1 VTPPR
6 RPAGATPSAA
16 HAGAR
21 AGSPLWT
28 GGFRPFLLLGMAWG
42 ALLLPLWLAEY
53 ALAGNAAPRLAA
65 PLWHGH
71 EMLFGFAAAIIAAV
85 LLTAIPSWAL
95 TDEVT
100 GARLAAL
107 AVLWLAGRAAMLAAG
122 ALPDALT
129 GAVDAAFLPAL
140 ALVLAPTVLRAR
152 RKLFVAPLVLLLL
165 LAAANVAFHAGHDAR
180 AASRAL
186 EAGLLLA
193 MLLYALAG
201 GLLIPV
207 FTAARV
213 PMGTFSVPLDL
224 LAVTSVAAFVLA
236 EFCAATLALRGGLA
250 ALAAAANLLRLA
262 RWRGWRVPDDPLL
275 WTLHLGYAWLVGAL
289 ALRAAA
295 ALGGPVPELAWMHAF
310 TVGAL
315 GITILGL
322 ATRIALRH
330 TGRPLV
336 VPAVMVAAYLMMLGA
351 AVARVA
357 TAFEPRLWLLAASGV
372 LWSGALAL
380 YLACC
385 ARHLVAASLPRAAPG

>member
-1 VTPPR
+1 VT
-6 RPAGATPSAA
+6 GA
-16 HAGAR
+16 
-21 AGSPLWT
+21 LWSS
-28 GGFRPFLLLGMAWG
+28 GFRPFLLAGIVWG
-42 ALLLPLWLAEY
+42 AVALPAWLAEY
-53 ALAGNAAPRLAA
+53 ALAGAAIPHLAA

-85 LLTAIPSWAL
+85 LLTAIPSWAI

-100 GARLAAL
+100 GARLAVL
-107 AVLWLAGRAAMLAAG
+107 AALWLAGRLAMLASG
-122 ALPDALT
+122 ALP
-129 GAVDAAFLPAL
+129 GAVTAIVDAAFLPAL

-152 RKLFVAPLVLLLL
+152 RKLFVAPLVILLL
-165 LAAANVAFHAGHDAR
+165 LAAANVAFHTAADLR

-186 EAGLLLA
+186 EAGLLLV

-201 GLLIPV
+201 GILIPV

-213 PMGTFSVPLDL
+213 PMKAFNLPLDG
-224 LAVTSVAAFVLA
+224 LAVASVAAFAAA
-236 EFCAATLALRGGLA
+236 EFLAAPLGIRGLLA
-250 ALAAAANLLRLA
+250 ALAAAANLARLA
-262 RWRGWRVPDDPLL
+262 RWRGWRALDDPLL
-275 WTLHLGYAWLVGAL
+275 WTLHLGYGWLVAAL
-289 ALRAAA
+289 ALRATA

-322 ATRIALRH
+322 ATRIVLRH

-336 VPAVMVAAYLMMLGA
+336 VPGVIVGAYVLVLGA

-357 TAFEPRLWLLAASGV
+357 TAFEPRLWLLAASGL

-380 YLACC
+380 YLACF
-385 ARHLVAASLPRAAPG
+385 ARALVTASLPRAAG